1 MTTPTPASGEQ
12 ARSAA
17 EPPAGDA
24 ISRMRAFIRRHIK
37 DFSLYLGLQVLNKV
51 LALAQGLLVIN
62 LLGITNYGLYA
73 LALAI
78 INAVM
83 SISNAGVGMFIAANG
98 GKHIGD
104 PQRMH
109 SILAAAGQV
118 QNLLLAFCTV
128 ALAIILP
135 LQCLSLHVAVND
147 TVSIGILGL
156 LTLFFQVKNTIN
168 KEIMAIA
175 LMIKRNQ
182 LVDLA
187 LTCGRIL
194 AYLALYSCHCFN
206 IHTIL
211 MASIAIN
218 LVCWLIQNRFIASFS
233 DSGGRT
239 PPLNVDVQLARRTVF
254 PQLPNAIYSSVQGQI
269 PYFLMGYFG
278 TVTTIASFSALGR
291 ISMLVGFLF
300 EVFND
305 FFVPR
310 ISRCQDPER
319 LRVLILRVLSAYY
332 LVVTTVLVAAYLLRH
347 QILWI
352 LGPQYAHLDHE
363 VTLIFIVTGL
373 AAVCGSLFAVNSSK
387 AWANHS
393 WVFIVCNVACAV
405 GGLPFVDL
413 TRIGDVIIY
422 SNLPQIPFIIA
433 NVIFMRIGLRR
444 ALAQVR

>member
-12 ARSAA
+12 LQ
-17 EPPAGDA
+17 AGPVPQPGNA
-24 ISRMRAFIRRHIK
+24 IARMRAFIRRHIK
-37 DFSLYLGLQVLNKV
+37 DFSLYLVLQVLNKV
-51 LALAQGLLVIN
+51 FALAQGLLVIN
-62 LLGITNYGLYA
+62 LLGITSYGLYA

-78 INAVM
+78 INAIM

-109 SILAAAGQV
+109 SVLAAASQV
-118 QNLLLAFCTV
+118 QNLLLAFCMV

-135 LQCLSLHVAVND
+135 LQCLALHIAAYDV
-147 TVSIGILGL
+147 VSIGILGL
-156 LTLFFQVKNTIN
+156 MTLFFQVKNTIN
-168 KEIMAIA
+168 KEILAIA
-175 LMIKRNQ
+175 LMIKLNQ
-182 LVDLA
+182 VVDLA
-187 LTCGRIL
+187 LTSGRIL
-194 AYLALYSCHCFN
+194 AYLALYACHCFN

-211 MASIAIN
+211 LASIAIS
-218 LVCWLIQNRFIASFS
+218 LVCWLIQNRFIASI
-233 DSGGRT
+233 SGSGSRI
-239 PPLNVDVQLARRTVF
+239 PPLGEDIRLARRTVF
-254 PQLPNAIYSSVQGQI
+254 PQLPNAIYNSVQGQI

-310 ISRCQDPER
+310 ISRCQDPVR
-319 LRVLILRVLSAYY
+319 LRVLILRILSAYY
-332 LVVTTVLVAAYLLRH
+332 LSVTAVLVLAYLLRH
-347 QILWI
+347 QLLWI

-373 AAVCGSLFAVNSSK
+373 AAVCGSLYAVNSSK
-387 AWANHS
+387 AWALHS
-393 WVFIVCNVACAV
+393 WIFIVCNVACAV

-413 TRIGDVIIY
+413 TRIADVIIY
-422 SNLPQIPFIIA
+422 SNLPQIPFIVV
-433 NVIFMRIGLRR
+433 NVIFMIRGLRR
-444 ALAQVR
+444 TRAHVR